1 MKGREVKCGNIYLA
15 QKHNSI
21 GHEYSKM
28 RPYLL
33 IDSDHYIRISNI
45 VCMAPMTSN
54 LTNRNKYD
62 ILIRKNDANGL
73 KQNSIIK
80 MDHIYVFDKN
90 LLSNYIGIVDQEVI
104 KAIHANLRNRFNY

>member
-1 MKGREVKCGNIYLA
+1 MKKREIKCGDIYLA
-15 QKHNSI
+15 ERHNNI

-33 IDSDHYIRISNI
+33 VDSDDYIRVSNV

-62 ILIRKNDANGL
+62 IFLARNNANRL
-73 KQNSIIK
+73 KQDSIIK
-80 MDHIYVFDKN
+80 MDHMYVFDKK
-90 LLSNYIGIVDQEVI
+90 LLSNYLGCVNRSII
-104 KAIHANLRNRFNY
+104 KAVHANLRKRFSL